1 LVEDYDVLIVGAGV
15 GGLALGCA
23 LVSNGRRVCLLEAR
37 PGVTR
42 SKRGLT
48 LQPNGLAAL
57 RSLGLLDRVARIGSK
72 TTKVAWHE
80 IGKKQLA
87 TLDYS
92 ILDHSQN
99 HLLTVV
105 PSDLELVF
113 REAFSSRGG
122 IICESTPFRGILP
135 NRSERV
141 LVEAERN
148 GSPVVFSG
156 KIIVGADGE
165 KSKVRQALEIPAR
178 VKEYPDHFLFL
189 LTGPVASLQLE
200 ARQYVARGKM
210 AGFFPTRDST
220 YIFYYLPNR
229 IVAEFKSRGIESFKK
244 QLAEIEPDVSDS
256 LSDLRSWEDVAGVS
270 ARRVDVKSWVA
281 DRAALL
287 GDAVHALDPS
297 WAQGANLSLQD
308 ALSLGNTIERCFE
321 LNDFTADALRGYEK
335 ERWKQTEFVQNQ
347 AERTAQFTTTE
358 SRFYYWLGKRVLQRT
373 GRSKTLMRTALK
385 ASCGLTDHFSLR
397 EKIRFII

>member
-1 LVEDYDVLIVGAGV
+1 M
-15 GGLALGCA
+15 GCA
-23 LVSNGRRVCLLEAR
+23 LVSNGRKVCLLEAR

-57 RSLGLLDRVARIGSK
+57 GNLGLLDRVARIGSK

-80 IGKKQLA
+80 IGKKPLA
-87 TLDYS
+87 TLDYT
-92 ILDHSQN
+92 ILDHPHN

-105 PSDLELVF
+105 PSDLELVL

-122 IICESTPFRGILP
+122 IICESTPFRDILP

-141 LVEAERN
+141 LVRVERN
-148 GSPVVFSG
+148 GSPVMFSG
-156 KIIVGADGE
+156 RIIVGADGE

-229 IVAEFKSRGIESFKK
+229 TVADFKSRGIESFKK

-256 LSDLRSWEDVAGVS
+256 LSNLRSWEDVAGGS

-281 DRAALL
+281 DQAALL

-308 ALSLGNTIERCFE
+308 ALSLANTIERCFE

-335 ERWKQTEFVQNQ
+335 ERRKQTEFVQNQ

-373 GRSKTLMRTALK
+373 GRSKTLMLTALE

-397 EKIRFII
+397 EKIRFLI